1 MAAYVDWHKYLKDK
15 PAENGNAG
23 LVPPAVN
30 MLGRNEVSKNIWGG
44 SLGTA
49 AGSNAGSAG
58 NTGGAAGSGSKTG
71 SANYAKAAYN
81 AAAATGDTGVD
92 TSYYDSMM
100 SAYAAALDAERRARQ
115 EAYDAAVQTQQN
127 LYNRNVGKVNSAA
140 DKALQEAYINRMQ
153 SQRTQ
158 RQAMAAQGLTGGAS
172 ETSMAGILN
181 NYGNARNNI
190 EGERMSQISELGTT
204 LQNNIAQARNILN
217 NGMAG
222 DYADYLDKTAK
233 LYAANAH
240 ALVNA
245 GQMSGARNDA
255 EFYASLMKSLMAGGS
270 TAEQAAQVLQAAG
283 LSGGQLQQLFAGQA

>member
-15 PAENGNAG
+15 PADSGNGG
-23 LVPPAVN
+23 IVPLPLAMMGGTN
-30 MLGRNEVSKNIWGG
+30 LSQHIGGNRAETVSGG
-44 SLGTA
+44 STA
-49 AGSNAGSAG
+49 G
-58 NTGGAAGSGSKTG
+58 TGGKTG
-71 SANYAKAAYN
+71 SAHYAAAAYN
-81 AAAATGDTGVD
+81 TAAAGGDTGVD

-100 SAYAAALDAERRARQ
+100 SAYEAALEAERSARQ
-115 EAYDAAVQTQQN
+115 AAYDAAVETQRN
-127 LYNRNVGKVNSAA
+127 LYNQNVGKVNGAA

-181 NYGNARNNI
+181 NYGNARNHI
-190 EGERMSQISELGTT
+190 ESERMSQISDLGTT

-233 LYAANAH
+233 LYAANAKE
-240 ALVNA
+240 LVNA

-283 LSGGQLQQLFAGQA
+283 LGGGQLQQLFAGQA